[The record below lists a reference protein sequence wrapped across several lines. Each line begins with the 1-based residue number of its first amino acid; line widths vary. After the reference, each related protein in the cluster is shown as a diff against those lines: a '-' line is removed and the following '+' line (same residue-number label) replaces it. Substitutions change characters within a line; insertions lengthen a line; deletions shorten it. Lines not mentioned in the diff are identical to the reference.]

1 MSMDYYLKYKGGAMP
16 APVNVGGGVQNLGM
30 GAQAAAGATAALPW
44 VSAGLS
50 AAGLLSS
57 LYGGYKQQQSEKRN
71 YRAQMAEF
79 QRQKA
84 MEEEDRRR
92 QMEADSLSQRGEVS
106 KFNRSIEDDRLA
118 RYAPYYASIGR

>member
-1 MSMDYYLKYKGGAMP
+1 MGKWDVNQGAGGSS
-16 APVNVGGGVQNLGM
+16 Q
-30 GAQAAAGATAALPW
+30 ALPW
-44 VSAGLS
+44 VQAGLS

-57 LYGGYKQQQSEKRN
+57 LYGGYKQQEAEERN
-71 YRAQMAEF
+71 YRDQMREF
-79 QRQKA
+79 ERQKA